1 MNAVPHT
8 REGITA
14 KYHGESGYSAYH
26 RTKEHIA
33 DIKNDDGRNAFAKHL
48 QIHHPEHTGE
58 PSSFTLKAERTFRK
72 CLERQVSEGIE
83 IANSDAEILLNSKSE
98 FHQPAV
104 TRIVTTREPRSCGKG
119 S

>member
-1 MNAVPHT
+1 MLV
-8 REGITA
+8 
-14 KYHGESGYSAYH
+14 
-26 RTKEHIA
+26 
-33 DIKNDDGRNAFAKHL
+33 DGRNAFAKHL

-104 TRIVTTREPRSCGKG
+104 TRIVTTREPRSRGTG